1 MAVSMDPTAISERL
15 NEALAALLSP
25 RVLEA
30 PARIIDPARNR
41 QP

>member
-1 MAVSMDPTAISERL
+1 MDPTAISERL
-15 NEALAALLSP
+15 NEALAALLSL

-30 PARIIDPARNR
+30 PDRVIDPARNR